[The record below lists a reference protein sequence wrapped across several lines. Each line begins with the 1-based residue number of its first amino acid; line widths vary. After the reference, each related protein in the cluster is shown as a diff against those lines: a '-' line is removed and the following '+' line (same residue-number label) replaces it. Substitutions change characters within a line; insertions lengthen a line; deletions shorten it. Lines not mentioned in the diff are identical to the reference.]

1 MLRPVVVGIDGSP
14 ESLAA
19 ADWAAGEALLRAR
32 PLRLVHAWEGMAGD
46 DATLPEL
53 QVPRDRARR
62 TLSHA
67 ADRLIERHPHLR
79 ISADVIARPAPAGL
93 LAEAEAAEVLVLGSR
108 GLRGVGGFLVG
119 SVAQA
124 VVAHARRPVVLVRT
138 GTVTGG
144 DNVPSPDGGASTL
157 TPHGPV
163 VLGIDPSSP
172 CGELIEFAFDEAAR
186 RQAPLQAVHAW
197 DFPHASGYAPG
208 PMDAGARAES
218 GAEASRALA
227 SALEPWRK
235 KFPAVE
241 VHELV
246 AEGRP
251 VQQLLEAAQG
261 AGLLAVGRRVR
272 PGSMGTHT
280 GRVAH
285 ALMHRA
291 GCPVAIVSHD

>member
-19 ADWAAGEALLRAR
+19 AHWAASEAVLRGR

-53 QVPRDRARR
+53 QVPRDRARL
-62 TLSHA
+62 TLRQA
-67 ADRLIERHPHLR
+67 LDRLVECHPHLH
-79 ISADVIARPAPAGL
+79 ISGDVIARPAPAGL
-93 LAEAEAAEVLVLGSR
+93 LAEAVAAEMLVLGSR
-108 GLRGVGGFLVG
+108 GLSGVGGFLVG

-124 VVAHARRPVVLVRT
+124 VVAQARRPVVLVRA
-138 GTVTGG
+138 GTAAGR
-144 DNVPSPDGGASTL
+144 DYVPSPNGGRSTL
-157 TPHGPV
+157 TPHAPV
-163 VLGIDPSSP
+163 VLGIDPSHP
-172 CGELIEFAFDEAAR
+172 CGELVEFGFDEAAR
-186 RQAPLQAVHAW
+186 RHAPLQAIHAW

-208 PMDAGARAES
+208 PMDAGVRTES
-218 GAEASRALA
+218 EAEASRALA
-227 SALEPWRK
+227 VALGPWRK

-251 VQQLLEAAQG
+251 VRQLLEAAHG
-261 AGLLAVGRRVR
+261 AGLLAVGRKVG
-272 PGSMGTHT
+272 PGSMGPHT

-291 GCPVAIVSHD
+291 GCPVAIVSHE